1 MEEKLNS
8 ASRWLMALAVIL
20 IPLTVIALVSSV
32 WGLNY
37 QFDTNQ
43 WTRYLLFASWILLAI
58 SAIIGITNIISPPEL
73 ESEKAPTK
81 AKEKS
86 PAPLSEEGEGE
97 DEEGAERVETKK
109 AKPAFN
115 AVYAFTLAQACFFS
129 LGIILYVAFISWMLL
144 GLQAYPAS
152 SGL

>member
-1 MEEKLNS
+1 MEEKLNV
-8 ASRWLMALAVIL
+8 ASRWLTALAVIL

-43 WTRYLLFASWILLAI
+43 WTRYLLFASWITLAI
-58 SAIIGITNIISPPEL
+58 SAIIGMTNLISPPEL
-73 ESEKAPTK
+73 ESEKAPAK
-81 AKEKS
+81 VKEKS
-86 PAPLSEEGEGE
+86 PAPVSEGEEGEDGE
-97 DEEGAERVETKK
+97 EAGQVEVKK

-115 AVYAFTLAQACFFS
+115 AAYAFTLAQACFFS

-152 SGL
+152 TGF